1 MSGRVAWWLLLGAL
15 SAPAGAT
22 AQAVADARLTR
33 GMLAFDAKATLGAFT
48 GLTNTTRGA
57 LVGAPTLAEA
67 HGWVEGDTRTL
78 VTGNGKRDRDMYASL
93 EVEHFPTMR
102 YDLARI
108 EVGAAQGDSTAVTL
122 QGSLTVHGVKREVPI
137 PGWVWMH
144 GGVARF
150 RGATPLNLKDYQ
162 IGGLK
167 KALGILRMN
176 EHITVRIDVTFSG

>member
-1 MSGRVAWWLLLGAL
+1 MKGLAMRWLLLMVLGAPV
-15 SAPAGAT
+15 AAH
-22 AQAVADARLTR
+22 AQTVSDARLTR
-33 GMLAFDAKATLGAFT
+33 GMLAFDAKATLGDFT
-48 GLTNTTRGA
+48 GLTNTTRGV
-57 LVGAPTLAEA
+57 LIGASELAAA

-93 EVEHFPTMR
+93 EVERFPTMR
-102 YDLARI
+102 YDLARVD
-108 EVGAAQGDSTAVTL
+108 VGAAQGDSTAVTL
-122 QGSLTVHGVKREVPI
+122 QGALTVHGVKREVAI

-150 RGATPLNLKDYQ
+150 RGATPLDLKDFQ

-176 EHITVRIDVTFSG
+176 EHITVRIDVTFGG